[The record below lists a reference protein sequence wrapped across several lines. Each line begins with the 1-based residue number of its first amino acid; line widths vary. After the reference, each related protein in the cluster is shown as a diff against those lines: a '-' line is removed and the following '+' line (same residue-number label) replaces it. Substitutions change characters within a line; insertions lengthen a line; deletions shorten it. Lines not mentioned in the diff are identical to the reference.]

1 MKFQY
6 VPRQYDIAEDRIL
19 FTHWLDGG
27 RYLDVVVQGI
37 NPVVRDAPP
46 EVAEAFKSVIL
57 TAPELG
63 DPQKAAYEWEYVN
76 TEMVARMTL
85 TKFPELED
93 DPRTAYIYPIISES
107 NVGYHWGFVVA
118 WNEKD
123 ARTVAE
129 YMAGGRTEI
138 YLDLVERDGELADSN
153 LLGELRY
160 SDVLSNSDTYRQI
173 IEGKRFVEA
182 VEKRLGIKNQAPKDP
197 EYPGAELLKT
207 FRKVQ

>member
-6 VPRQYDIAEDRIL
+6 APCQYDIAEDRIL

-129 YMAGGRTEI
+129 YMAGGLAEI
-138 YLDLVERDGELADSN
+138 YLDLVERDGELAGST
-153 LLGELRY
+153 LLGKLSY
-160 SDVLSNSDTYRQI
+160 SDVVCDTDAYRRI
-173 IEGKRFVEA
+173 IQGEEFVEA
-182 VEKRLGIKNQAPKDP
+182 VEERLGIEAPEPKDP
-197 EYPGAELLKT
+197 ERPGAELLKT
-207 FRKVQ
+207 FRKVR